1 MMMPLTRIKIY
12 QNCGP
17 STVPKQLPRF
27 ENRGRKSTIL
37 RMPEPASISL
47 LPAEILR
54 QIFLSLLDQE
64 KNFNFY
70 DDSLFDNGFA
80 SIPTDPRGRW
90 LSRKSDKDMR
100 DGRHRL
106 CPVSRV
112 CRKWN
117 PIAVD
122 ILYTQIQVTIGEN
135 TSQLAQAD
143 IYC

>member
-1 MMMPLTRIKIY
+1 
-12 QNCGP
+12 
-17 STVPKQLPRF
+17 
-27 ENRGRKSTIL
+27 
-37 RMPEPASISL
+37 
-47 LPAEILR
+47 
-54 QIFLSLLDQE
+54 
-64 KNFNFY
+64 
-70 DDSLFDNGFA
+70 
-80 SIPTDPRGRW
+80 IPTDPRGRW

-122 ILYTQIQVTIGEN
+122 ILYTQIQVTIGEH

-143 IYC
+143 IYVRRHVVCVWQTTWKRWWTVILSRSDTVYVSTTSSTRS